1 MRQLAAIMFTD
12 IQGYTALMQKDEEN
26 AIKIRKRYREVFETV
41 TEKYNGKIL
50 QYYGDGTLSI
60 FNSAVEAVQ
69 CGTDLQLS
77 FRAEPSI
84 PVRIGIHL
92 GDIVYD
98 QEDIIGDG
106 VNVAS
111 RIEAM
116 GLPGSVLIS
125 DKINDEVTN
134 QSSIQTESL
143 GEFEFKNITHPQEV
157 FAVNHPDL
165 AVPNKRQTAV
175 KKEKIRFV
183 SRKVR
188 RIIGL
193 VVFAITLAFLI
204 NLLVTRISGL
214 WSRVE
219 LDKSIAVLPF
229 VNLSDDPGQE
239 YFSDGI
245 TEEIINHLARINDLK
260 VISRTS
266 SMNYKNSAK
275 SAREIGKELGVS
287 NILEGSVRKYRN
299 QIRVSAQLINVKTNY
314 NLWAETYD
322 RELSEIFSIQTD
334 LALNIANTLEAT
346 FSDLELEQI
355 EREPTQ
361 NLSAYNSYL
370 KALHKFETYS
380 IEGYYEAINLFQETI
395 ELDPKFEAAYG
406 WLALSY
412 IYLASWAGDKSPD
425 EAKQKALPIAH
436 KALEMNENLYQAH
449 IALALINFWFEW
461 NFEKAEKSFK
471 RAMEISP
478 RGASTIFYQQFLI
491 NMGRYEEALVL
502 GEKSLE
508 TDPLHY
514 GIYLET
520 GLSHF
525 FLKHYD
531 QAEKLLQE
539 GLRLNPYILD
549 LHNKLGKVYL
559 NTGSYDQAIAQLE
572 KGFSLSSA
580 RPPSMLAYLAI
591 ARTRK
596 GQTEEAHGLLEELKE
611 RQSDGEKGIAL
622 FLAHVYSG
630 LGDNEL
636 ALHWLETAYKD
647 REVDLIWLKVEPQ
660 FENLWEEPQ
669 FQAIIKAMGF
679 PATSTH
685 LLIRER

>member
-26 AIKIRKRYREVFETV
+26 AIKIRRRHREVFETV
-41 TEKYNGKIL
+41 TKKYNGKIL

-60 FNSAVEAVQ
+60 FDSAVEAVQ
-69 CGTDLQLS
+69 CGTDMQLS
-77 FRAEPSI
+77 FREKPDI

-92 GDIVYD
+92 GDIIYD

-111 RIEAM
+111 RIESLGIA
-116 GLPGSVLIS
+116 GSVLIS
-125 DKINDEVTN
+125 EKINDEVTN
-134 QSSIQTESL
+134 QGSIQTESL
-143 GEFEFKNITHPQEV
+143 GEFKFKNITHPLEV
-157 FAVNHPDL
+157 FAVNHPGL
-165 AVPNKRQTAV
+165 VVPDIKQIAA
-175 KKEKIRFV
+175 KKEKIRFL
-183 SRKVR
+183 SQSIL

-193 VVFAITLAFLI
+193 VVFGLALAFLVI
-204 NLLVTRISGL
+204 LSVTKMSNL
-214 WSRVE
+214 WSRVGH
-219 LDKSIAVLPF
+219 DKSVAVLPF
-229 VNLSDDPGQE
+229 ANLSDDPLQE
-239 YFSDGI
+239 YFIDGI
-245 TEEIINHLARINDLK
+245 TEEIINHLARIGELK

-266 SMNYKNSAK
+266 IMNYKNSKK
-275 SAREIGKELGVS
+275 SIREIGKELGVS
-287 NILEGSVRKYRN
+287 NILEGSVRKYGN
-299 QIRVSAQLINVKTNY
+299 QIRVSAQLINVETDH

-322 RELSEIFSIQTD
+322 RDLSEIFSIQTD

-380 IEGYYEAINLFQETI
+380 IEGYYDAINLFQETI
-395 ELDPKFEAAYG
+395 ELDPKFDAAYG

-412 IYLASWAGDKSPD
+412 IYLASWAGDISPD
-425 EAKQKALPIAH
+425 EAKQKALPIAQ

-449 IALALINFWFEW
+449 NALALINFWFEW
-461 NFEKAEKSFK
+461 NFEKAEKSF
-471 RAMEISP
+471 I
-478 RGASTIFYQQFLI
+478 RGLELAPEGATSVFYQQFLI

-502 GEKSLE
+502 GEKSLA

-514 GIYLET
+514 GIYLEI

-559 NTGSYDQAIAQLE
+559 YTGKYDLAIAQLE

-591 ARTRK
+591 AHFKK
-596 GQTEEAHGLLEELKE
+596 GQTEETHRILAELMR
-611 RQSDGEKGIAL
+611 RQAEGEKGIAL

-630 LGDNEL
+630 LEDIEL
-636 ALHWLETAYKD
+636 ALHWLETAYQD

-660 FENLWEEPQ
+660 FENLWEEPR

-679 PATSTH
+679 P
-685 LLIRER
+685 E